1 MNDAYALLM
10 RFFLH
15 KVTIFLEKGV
25 LFETEGG
32 ILGSQLRCNFHFAPG
47 RFQKHSRPSIY
58 LSFCILVVSKTL
70 LLAVT

>member
-10 RFFLH
+10 RLFLH

-32 ILGSQLRCNFHFAPG
+32 VWGNQLRSNFHFAPA
-47 RFQKHSRPSIY
+47 RFRKQSHPSIY
-58 LSFCILVVSKTL
+58 PSFCILVVSETL

>member
-15 KVTIFLEKGV
+15 KVAIFHEKGV
-25 LFETEGG
+25 LFETEEG
-32 ILGSQLRCNFHFAPG
+32 IWGSQLRCNFHFAPA
-47 RFQKHSRPSIY
+47 RFRKHSHPSIY
-58 LSFCILVVSKTL
+58 LSFCIWVVFVTL